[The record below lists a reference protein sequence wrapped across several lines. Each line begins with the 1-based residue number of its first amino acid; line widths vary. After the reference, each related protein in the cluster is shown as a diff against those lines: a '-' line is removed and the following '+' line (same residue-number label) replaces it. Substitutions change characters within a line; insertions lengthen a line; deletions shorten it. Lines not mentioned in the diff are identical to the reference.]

1 MYVMISYDIKS
12 DTRRQKI
19 YTALKDYGTW
29 VQYSV
34 FECHLSEKE
43 YRALR
48 QRLKPLIQEEDADNI
63 RFYQLCGECQQ
74 QIEYLGGKSSTDKVK
89 MIV

>member
-1 MYVMISYDIKS
+1 MISYDIKS

-19 YTALKDYGTW
+19 YTILKDYGTW

-34 FECHLSEKE
+34 FECQISDKA

-48 QRLKPLIQEEDADNI
+48 RRLTSLIQEEDADNI
-63 RFYQLCGECQQ
+63 RFYHLCGECKP
-74 QIEYLGGKSSTDKVK
+74 QIERLGAESRQDRGK